1 MPRIRLLSRLLPIT
15 ALTAV
20 AALAAACS
28 GSDYRVSGSPD
39 YAATTV
45 PDSALVLGPGDLLI
59 HNSDGTVDL
68 ALVHD
73 TVWMKLSDSLLNSIQ
88 HDMDTSDAG
97 TRSGFGASIAKM
109 VKGTVGA
116 ALHTRIELPV
126 ADLDNVHYEDGAL
139 KFDYHDGAKP
149 TMLILGKRKPVSFDD
164 AKFNVSH
171 SKHDVKYST
180 NKPVLETFNAPD
192 AERFVAAV
200 RAAKEQ
206 NK

>member
-180 NKPVLETFNAPD
+180 NKPVLETFNAAD

-206 NK
+206 KK

>member
-1 MPRIRLLSRLLPIT
+1 MGLGAAPVDAGDGGHRRRQSGAGDGGEGAPIRGRGGSADRGLLRGARGCRRERSLWLKTPAPRVLRRVGGPRRAHSAGWIAIVSQRYPFRSPVMPRIRLLSRLLPIT

-45 PDSALVLGPGDLLI
+45 PDSALVLGPGDILI

-97 TRSGFGASIAKM
+97 NRSGFGASIAKM
-109 VKGTVGA
+109 VKIG
-116 ALHTRIELPV
+116 
-126 ADLDNVHYEDGAL
+126 
-139 KFDYHDGAKP
+139 
-149 TMLILGKRKPVSFDD
+149 
-164 AKFNVSH
+164 
-171 SKHDVKYST
+171 
-180 NKPVLETFNAPD
+180 
-192 AERFVAAV
+192 
-200 RAAKEQ
+200 
-206 NK
+206 